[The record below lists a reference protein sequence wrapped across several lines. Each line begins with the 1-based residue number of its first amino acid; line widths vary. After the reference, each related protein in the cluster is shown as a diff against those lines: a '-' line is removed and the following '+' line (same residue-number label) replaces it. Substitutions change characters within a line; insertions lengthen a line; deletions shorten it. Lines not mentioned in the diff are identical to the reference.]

1 MSHVHSVWVRVLRLI
16 LCPYTT
22 CSRLRARRS
31 LPKCSWRMCP
41 EREVTFARTTQREEP
56 YNPSQYK
63 VRWDKMRPN
72 YVQER
77 KDFTITGTLSLNR
90 RRVKLCSA
98 APQGPTLQLKVHSWL
113 LVSCVFVCAHV
124 TLRKRGNETN
134 VWMKRC
140 ERMEGECGG
149 VYGGDASLVFSQ
161 IHRKKLREQRR
172 GKQRRASGLF
182 SLCFFLSF
190 SESSLRHWEKKR
202 SVDWR
207 ERSNWMDEGEIK
219 TARWDDGVLQNVK
232 RALEPLRRA
241 RSPVMTSLV
250 RDGRPLQ
257 QSHQLRR
264 SVEFITYW
272 THEKW
277 NCCQAAREKKRLR
290 ILVLKNVSFN
300 SVLIRML

>member
-41 EREVTFARTTQREEP
+41 EREVTFARTTQREES

-63 VRWDKMRPN
+63 VRWDKMRPY

-207 ERSNWMDEGEIK
+207 ERSNWMDEGDDMMVCYK
-219 TARWDDGVLQNVK
+219 TWNGHLSRYA
-232 RALEPLRRA
+232 E
-241 RSPVMTSLV
+241 LV
-250 RDGRPLQ
+250 PPWWP
-257 QSHQLRR
+257 H
-264 SVEFITYW
+264 
-272 THEKW
+272 
-277 NCCQAAREKKRLR
+277 
-290 ILVLKNVSFN
+290 
-300 SVLIRML
+300 

>member
-56 YNPSQYK
+56 SNPSQYK

-207 ERSNWMDEGEIK
+207 ERSNWMDEGDDMMVCYNSETGTWAVTPSSFPRDDLISAWWSSTTTVTPATTQRRVYNVLNTWEVKLLPSCSWKKK
-219 TARWDDGVLQNVK
+219 T
-232 RALEPLRRA
+232 
-241 RSPVMTSLV
+241 
-250 RDGRPLQ
+250 
-257 QSHQLRR
+257 
-264 SVEFITYW
+264 
-272 THEKW
+272 
-277 NCCQAAREKKRLR
+277 
-290 ILVLKNVSFN
+290 
-300 SVLIRML
+300 

>member
-56 YNPSQYK
+56 SNPSQYK

-98 APQGPTLQLKVHSWL
+98 APQGPTLQLKVHPWL

-207 ERSNWMDEGEIK
+207 ERSNWMDEGDDMMVCYNSETGTWAVTPSSFPRDDLISAWWSSTTTVTSATTQRRVYKVLNTWEVKLLPSCSWKKK
-219 TARWDDGVLQNVK
+219 T
-232 RALEPLRRA
+232 
-241 RSPVMTSLV
+241 
-250 RDGRPLQ
+250 
-257 QSHQLRR
+257 
-264 SVEFITYW
+264 
-272 THEKW
+272 
-277 NCCQAAREKKRLR
+277 
-290 ILVLKNVSFN
+290 
-300 SVLIRML
+300 

>member
-56 YNPSQYK
+56 SNPSQYK
-63 VRWDKMRPN
+63 VRWDKMRPD

-202 SVDWR
+202 SVDLR
-207 ERSNWMDEGEIK
+207 ERSNWMDEGDDMMVCYK
-219 TARWDDGVLQNVK
+219 TWNGHLSRYA
-232 RALEPLRRA
+232 E
-241 RSPVMTSLV
+241 LV
-250 RDGRPLQ
+250 PPWWP
-257 QSHQLRR
+257 H
-264 SVEFITYW
+264 
-272 THEKW
+272 
-277 NCCQAAREKKRLR
+277 
-290 ILVLKNVSFN
+290 
-300 SVLIRML
+300 

>member
-134 VWMKRC
+134 VWMKWC

-207 ERSNWMDEGEIK
+207 ERSNWMDEGDDMMVCYK
-219 TARWDDGVLQNVK
+219 TWNGHLSRYA
-232 RALEPLRRA
+232 E
-241 RSPVMTSLV
+241 LV
-250 RDGRPLQ
+250 PPWWP
-257 QSHQLRR
+257 H
-264 SVEFITYW
+264 
-272 THEKW
+272 
-277 NCCQAAREKKRLR
+277 
-290 ILVLKNVSFN
+290 
-300 SVLIRML
+300 